1 MRTNRTMLAVAA
13 AALALATGCA
23 TSEEWATWKQH
34 PTHFASGD
42 HLSFSV
48 KNPEGRQPQVT
59 RNDITQARDQGW
71 WGKPVTVTQEAILE
85 R

>member
-1 MRTNRTMLAVAA
+1 MRTNPTMLAVAA

-23 TSEEWATWKQH
+23 SSEEWATWKQH

>member
-1 MRTNRTMLAVAA
+1 MRTNRTMLAVVA
-13 AALALATGCA
+13 AALLATGCA
-23 TSEEWATWKQH
+23 TSEEWTTWKEH

-48 KNPEGRQPQVT
+48 KHPEGRQPRVT
-59 RNDITQARDQGW
+59 RADVSQARDQGW